1 MDMPKAPTRK
11 AAPKAKK
18 AEMPSC
24 KPAEVDVHLYAPRP
38 LQAAL
43 HRQLKRFN
51 VLVAHRRFGKT
62 VFCINELIAK
72 AAANNRTEAR
82 YGYVAPL
89 LTQAKDVAWNYL
101 KRFTA
106 PIPGVNVS
114 ETELWVDLP
123 NGARIR
129 LYGADNADRLRGL
142 YFDGVVLDEYA
153 QMSPRVWPEIVRPML
168 ADRQGWALFIGTPMG
183 RNHFCTLY
191 EQAARDGDWHAQ
203 RFPATETGVL
213 QETELIAARRAMSA
227 QAFAQEFECSFAAGV
242 PGAYY
247 AALLEQAELEGRIG
261 RVPWE
266 PRLPVTTA
274 WDLGIGD
281 ATAIWF
287 AQVLGQEI
295 RIIDYYEASGA
306 PLSHYAKLLGDK
318 PYVYADHLLPHDI
331 SVREMST
338 GRTRLDTL
346 RSLGL
351 KVRVLTADSVEDG
364 IEAARNMIPRCWID
378 AGKCARGLDA
388 LRLYRPEFDARREVF
403 SVRPVHDW
411 TSHAADAFRYL
422 ARGLK
427 MPLRQ
432 PAEPAGLSEYNPFSW

>member
-1 MDMPKAPTRK
+1 MAKTVQRK
-11 AAPKAKK
+11 AANPRLR
-18 AEMPSC
+18 
-24 KPAEVDVHLYAPRP
+24 DVHLYSPRP
-38 LQAAL
+38 HQADL
-43 HRQLKRFN
+43 HRALKRFN

-72 AAANNRTEAR
+72 AAANTKCEAR

-89 LTQAKDVAWNYL
+89 LTQAKDVAWVYL

-106 PIPGVNVS
+106 PIPGVEVS
-114 ETELWVDLP
+114 ETELWVQLP

-153 QMSPRVWPEIVRPML
+153 QMSPRVWPEVVRPML

-183 RNHFCTLY
+183 RNHFCALY
-191 EQAARDGDWHAQ
+191 EQAMTDADWLAR
-203 RFPATETGVL
+203 RFPASETGILAVA
-213 QETELIAARRAMSA
+213 ELAAARRTMSA

-247 AALLEQAELEGRIG
+247 AALLETAEQDGRIG

-287 AQVLGQEI
+287 AQTLGQEI

-306 PLSHYAKLLGDK
+306 ALAHYAKHLSER
-318 PYVYADHLLPHDI
+318 PYVYHEHLLPHDV
-331 SVREMST
+331 SVRELST
-338 GRTRLDTL
+338 GQTRLDTL
-346 RSLGL
+346 RGLGL
-351 KVRVLTADSVEDG
+351 KVRVLSADSVEDG
-364 IEAARNMIPRCWID
+364 IEAVRNLIPRCWID
-378 AGKCARGLDA
+378 AQKCARGWMRCA
-388 LRLYRPEFDARREVF
+388 STVRNSTRGARLSAPGRSMTGPATRPMPSAI
-403 SVRPVHDW
+403 W
-411 TSHAADAFRYL
+411 
-422 ARGLK
+422 RGV
-427 MPLRQ
+427 
-432 PAEPAGLSEYNPFSW
+432 

>member
-1 MDMPKAPTRK
+1 MAR
-11 AAPKAKK
+11 APKREQA
-18 AEMPSC
+18 P
-24 KPAEVDVHLYAPRP
+24 KPEAVDVHLYAPRP
-38 LQAAL
+38 LQAKL

-72 AAANNRTEAR
+72 AAANKLAQAR

-106 PIPGVNVS
+106 PIPGVSVS

-191 EQAARDGDWHAQ
+191 EQAASDSDWHAQ
-203 RFPATETGVL
+203 RFPATDTGVL
-213 QETELIAARRAMSA
+213 PEAELVAARRAMSA

-247 AALLEQAELEGRIG
+247 ATLLEQAELEGRIG

-306 PLSHYAKLLGDK
+306 ALGHYAKMLGDK
-318 PYVYADHLLPHDI
+318 PYAYADHLLPHDI

-351 KVRVLTADSVEDG
+351 KVRVLSADSVEDG

-403 SVRPVHDW
+403 SARPVHDW

-427 MPLRQ
+427 MPLRR
-432 PAEPAGLSEYNPFSW
+432 PAESASLSEYNPFSW

>member
-1 MDMPKAPTRK
+1 MNPQARSTARK
-11 AAPKAKK
+11 RPAAI
-18 AEMPSC
+18 
-24 KPAEVDVHLYAPRP
+24 DVHLYAPRP
-38 LQAAL
+38 HQSAL
-43 HRQLKRFN
+43 HQRLQRFN

-72 AAANNRTEAR
+72 AAANRNPEPR

-89 LTQAKDVAWNYL
+89 LAQAKDVAWHYL

-106 PIPGVNVS
+106 PIPGINVS

-142 YFDGVVLDEYA
+142 YFDGIVLDEYA

-183 RNHFCTLY
+183 RNHFCALY
-191 EQAARDGDWHAQ
+191 EQAGRDEDWYAQ
-203 RFPATETGVL
+203 RFPASETDILPPG
-213 QETELIAARRAMSA
+213 ELAAARRAMSD
-227 QAFAQEFECSFAAGV
+227 QQFAQEFECSFAAGV

-247 AALLEQAELEGRIG
+247 AALLEQAEHGERIG

-266 PRLPVTTA
+266 PRLPVLTA

-287 AQVLGQEI
+287 AQEVGREI

-306 PLSHYAKLLGDK
+306 GLSHYVKRLSEL
-318 PYVYADHLLPHDI
+318 PYVYADHLLPHDVE
-331 SVREMST
+331 VRELGSGT
-338 GRTRLDTL
+338 TRLETL
-346 RSLGL
+346 RRLGI
-351 KVRVLTADSVEDG
+351 KVRVLRQSGIEDG
-364 IEAARNMIPRCWID
+364 IEAVRNLIPRCWFD
-378 AGKCARGLDA
+378 ADKCARGLDA
-388 LRLYRPEFDARREVF
+388 LRLYRPEFDAKRHVF
-403 SVRPVHDW
+403 SARPLHDW

-422 ARGLK
+422 ATGLK
-427 MPLRQ
+427 T
-432 PAEPAGLSEYNPFSW
+432 PARPVSETAESRSYDPFIW

>member
-1 MDMPKAPTRK
+1 MAKRVVRK
-11 AAPKAKK
+11 AAKTTPR
-18 AEMPSC
+18 
-24 KPAEVDVHLYAPRP
+24 DVRLYAPRP
-38 LQAAL
+38 HQSDL
-43 HRQLKRFN
+43 HRALKRFN

-72 AAANNRTEAR
+72 AAANTTKDAR

-89 LTQAKDVAWNYL
+89 LTQAKDVAWSYL

-106 PIPGVNVS
+106 PIPGIEVS
-114 ETELWVDLP
+114 ETELWVQLP

-168 ADRQGWALFIGTPMG
+168 ADREGWALFIGTPMG
-183 RNHFCTLY
+183 RNHFCALY
-191 EQAARDGDWHAQ
+191 EQAMGEPDWLAK
-203 RFPATETGVL
+203 RFPASETGIL
-213 QETELIAARRAMSA
+213 KRSELDAARRTMST

-247 AALLEQAELEGRIG
+247 AGLLEQAENDGRIG

-287 AQVLGQEI
+287 AQILGQEI

-306 PLSHYAKLLGDK
+306 ALAHYAKQLSEK
-318 PYVYADHLLPHDI
+318 PYVYHEHLLPHDV
-331 SVREMST
+331 SVRELST
-338 GRTRLDTL
+338 GQTRLDTL
-346 RSLGL
+346 RNLGL
-351 KVRVLTADSVEDG
+351 RARVLSADSVEDG
-364 IEAARNMIPRCWID
+364 IEAVRNFIPRCWID
-378 AGKCARGLDA
+378 AQKCARGLDA
-388 LRLYRPEFDARREVF
+388 LRLYRPEFDARRETF
-403 SVRPVHDW
+403 SARPVHDW

-427 MPLRQ
+427 RPLR
-432 PAEPAGLSEYNPFSW
+432 PMAEPGFVTEYSPFSW

>member
-1 MDMPKAPTRK
+1 MAKTVQK
-11 AAPKAKK
+11 SAATL
-18 AEMPSC
+18 PSR
-24 KPAEVDVHLYAPRP
+24 DVHLYSPRP
-38 LQAAL
+38 HQAAL
-43 HRQLKRFN
+43 HRALKRFN

-72 AAANNRTEAR
+72 AAANTLKDAR

-89 LTQAKDVAWNYL
+89 LTQAKDVAWTYL

-106 PIPGVNVS
+106 PIPGTEVS
-114 ETELWVDLP
+114 ETELWVQLP

-153 QMSPRVWPEIVRPML
+153 QMSPRVWSEIVRPML

-191 EQAARDGDWHAQ
+191 EQAATDTDWLAQ
-203 RFPATETGVL
+203 RFPASETGIL
-213 QETELIAARRAMSA
+213 RATELAAARRAMSA

-247 AALLEQAELEGRIG
+247 ATLLEQAERDGRIG

-287 AQVLGQEI
+287 AQTLGQEI

-306 PLSHYAKLLGDK
+306 ALAHYAKRLADK
-318 PYVYADHLLPHDI
+318 PYVYHEHLLPHDV
-331 SVREMST
+331 SVRELST
-338 GRTRLDTL
+338 GQTRLDTL
-346 RSLGL
+346 RNLGL
-351 KVRVLTADSVEDG
+351 KVRVLSADSVEDG
-364 IEAARNMIPRCWID
+364 IEAVRNLIPRCWLD
-378 AGKCARGLDA
+378 AQKCARGLDA
-388 LRLYRPEFDARREVF
+388 LRLYRPEFDAKRETF
-403 SVRPVHDW
+403 SARPIHDW

-427 MPLRQ
+427 RPVL
-432 PAEPAGLSEYNPFSW
+432 PAMEQSTAAEYSPFSW

>member
-1 MDMPKAPTRK
+1 M
-11 AAPKAKK
+11 
-18 AEMPSC
+18 
-24 KPAEVDVHLYAPRP
+24 HLYSPRP
-38 LQAAL
+38 HQADL
-43 HRQLKRFN
+43 HRALKRFN

-72 AAANNRTEAR
+72 AAVNPKREAR

-89 LTQAKDVAWNYL
+89 LTQAKDVAWVYL

-106 PIPGVNVS
+106 PIPGIEVS
-114 ETELWVDLP
+114 ETELWVQLP

-153 QMSPRVWPEIVRPML
+153 QMSPRVWPEVVRPML

-183 RNHFCTLY
+183 RNHFCALY
-191 EQAARDGDWHAQ
+191 EQAMTDADWLAR
-203 RFPATETGVL
+203 RFPASETGILAVA
-213 QETELIAARRAMSA
+213 ELAAARRAMST

-247 AALLEQAELEGRIG
+247 AALLEQAEQDGRIG

-287 AQVLGQEI
+287 AQTLGQEI

-306 PLSHYAKLLGDK
+306 ALAHYAKHLSEKD
-318 PYVYADHLLPHDI
+318 YVYHEHLLPHDV
-331 SVREMST
+331 SVRELST
-338 GRTRLDTL
+338 GQTRLDTL

-351 KVRVLTADSVEDG
+351 KVRVLSADSVEDG
-364 IEAARNMIPRCWID
+364 IEAVRNLIPRCWID
-378 AGKCARGLDA
+378 AQKCARGLDA
-388 LRLYRPEFDARREVF
+388 LRLYRPAFDAKRETF
-403 SVRPVHDW
+403 SARPVHDW
-411 TSHAADAFRYL
+411 TSHAADALRYL
-422 ARGLK
+422 SRGLK
-427 MPLRQ
+427 RPLR
-432 PAEPAGLSEYNPFSW
+432 PAMESAQTGDYSPFSW

>member
-1 MDMPKAPTRK
+1 MNAPAR
-11 AAPKAKK
+11 
-18 AEMPSC
+18 S
-24 KPAEVDVHLYAPRP
+24 PARRGKRAVDVHLYAPRP
-38 LQAAL
+38 HQAAL
-43 HRQLKRFN
+43 HRQLVRFN

-72 AAANNRTEAR
+72 AATNTRPEPR
-82 YGYVAPL
+82 YAYVAPL
-89 LTQAKDVAWNYL
+89 LAQAKDVAWHYL

-106 PIPGVNVS
+106 PIPGISVS

-142 YFDGVVLDEYA
+142 YFDGIVLDEYA

-183 RNHFCTLY
+183 RNHFCSLY
-191 EQAARDGDWHAQ
+191 EQAVRDPDWQAQ
-203 RFPATETGVL
+203 RFPASETGIL
-213 QETELIAARRAMSA
+213 PAAELNAARRAMSA
-227 QAFAQEFECSFAAGV
+227 QQFAQEFECSFAAGV

-247 AALLEQAELEGRIG
+247 ASLLEQAEQEKRIG

-266 PRLPVTTA
+266 PRLPVITA

-287 AQVLGQEI
+287 AQEVAREI

-306 PLSHYAKLLGDK
+306 ALSHYVKRLGQL
-318 PYVYADHLLPHDI
+318 PYVYGDHLLPHDVEVHELG
-331 SVREMST
+331 SGT
-338 GRTRLDTL
+338 TRLETL
-346 RSLGL
+346 RRLGL
-351 KVRVLTADSVEDG
+351 KVRVLRQNAVEDG
-364 IEAARNMIPRCWID
+364 IEAVRNLVPRCWFD
-378 AGKCARGLDA
+378 AEKCARGLDA
-388 LRLYRPEFDARREVF
+388 LRLYRPEFDAKRQVF
-403 SVRPVHDW
+403 SQRPLHDW

-422 ARGLK
+422 AMGLK
-427 MPLRQ
+427 
-432 PAEPAGLSEYNPFSW
+432 LSSRGPGDPVLGDVRSTAYDPFRW

>member
-1 MDMPKAPTRK
+1 MTKARRQPTV
-11 AAPKAKK
+11 
-18 AEMPSC
+18 
-24 KPAEVDVHLYAPRP
+24 EVQLYAPRP
-38 LQAAL
+38 HQASL
-43 HRQLKRFN
+43 HRQLQRFN

-72 AAANNRTEAR
+72 AAANKNPEPR

-89 LTQAKDVAWNYL
+89 LAQAKDVAWHYL

-106 PIPGVNVS
+106 PIPGISVS

-142 YFDGVVLDEYA
+142 YFDGIVLDEYA
-153 QMSPRVWPEIVRPML
+153 QMSPRVWPEIIRPML

-183 RNHFCTLY
+183 RNHFCALY
-191 EQAARDGDWHAQ
+191 EQAARDSDWHAQ
-203 RFPATETGVL
+203 SFPASTTGVL
-213 QETELIAARRAMSA
+213 PAAELAAARRAMSD
-227 QAFAQEFECSFAAGV
+227 QQFAQEFECSFAAGV

-247 AALLEQAELEGRIG
+247 AALLEQGEQAGRIG

-266 PRLPVTTA
+266 PRLPVMTA

-287 AQVLGQEI
+287 AQEVGREI

-306 PLSHYAKLLGDK
+306 GLSHYVKRLGEL
-318 PYVYADHLLPHDI
+318 PYVYGDHLLPHDVE
-331 SVREMST
+331 VRELGSGT
-338 GRTRLDTL
+338 TRLETL
-346 RSLGL
+346 RRLGI
-351 KVRVLTADSVEDG
+351 KVRVLRANAVEDG
-364 IEAARNMIPRCWID
+364 IEAVRNLIPRCWFD
-378 AGKCARGLDA
+378 AEKCARGLDA
-388 LRLYRPEFDARREVF
+388 LRLYRPEFDAKRHVF
-403 SVRPVHDW
+403 SARPLHDW

-422 ARGLK
+422 ATGLK
-427 MPLRQ
+427 APQRPFAETASE
-432 PAEPAGLSEYNPFSW
+432 PAEARRYDPFIW

>member
-1 MDMPKAPTRK
+1 MTRQVK
-11 AAPKAKK
+11 PRAA
-18 AEMPSC
+18 
-24 KPAEVDVHLYAPRP
+24 KPRRTAAVDVHLYAPRQH
-38 LQAAL
+38 QADL
-43 HRQLKRFN
+43 HRQLRRFN

-72 AAANNRTEAR
+72 AAANGRAEAR

-89 LTQAKDVAWNYL
+89 LTQAKDVAWAYL

-106 PIPGVNVS
+106 PIPGVSVS

-123 NGARIR
+123 NKARIR

-153 QMSPRVWPEIVRPML
+153 QMNPRVWPEIVRPML
-168 ADRQGWALFIGTPMG
+168 SDRQGWALFIGTPMG

-191 EQAARDGDWHAQ
+191 EQAMLEPDWFAQ
-203 RFPATETGVL
+203 RFPASETGIL
-213 QETELIAARRAMSA
+213 MDEELSAARRAMSA

-247 AALLEQAELEGRIG
+247 ASMLEQAELEGRIG

-295 RIIDYYEASGA
+295 RIVDYYEASGA
-306 PLSHYAKLLGDK
+306 ALAHYAKQLSER
-318 PYVYADHLLPHDI
+318 PYVYADHLLPHDV
-331 SVREMST
+331 SVREMSS

-346 RSLGL
+346 RGLGL
-351 KVRVLTADSVEDG
+351 KVRVLPAQAVEDG
-364 IEAARNMIPRCWID
+364 IEAARNLIPRCWID
-378 AGKCARGLDA
+378 AGRCARGLDA
-388 LRLYRPEFDARREVF
+388 LRLYRPEFDDKRQAF
-403 SVRPVHDW
+403 SQRPIHDW

-422 ARGLK
+422 AMGLK
-427 MPLRQ
+427 TPVRRQ
-432 PAEPAGLSEYNPFSW
+432 NEPAAESIYSPFTW